1 MADWTGGD
9 VGGDLGAGDSGAL
22 DISSGT
28 SEVGGDSLGDSF
40 AGDTSFESVEALD
53 TGSDVSFEGAAE
65 SPDSGMETQ
74 DFEGAEPMQ
83 EMGEGTAVGGFES
96 GNLETEDSWDSIEA
110 FGNEDITDGVEEDF
124 TDDTQEDVTDGTE
137 EDVTDDT
144 EEGVTDGTEE
154 DITDG
159 TEEDVTDGTE
169 EGVTDSTAEDVT
181 DGTEEDVIDD
191 TEEGVTD
198 DTEEDVTESTEE
210 GVTDGTEE
218 DATDGT
224 AEDVTDG
231 TEEDVTDGTEEDVTD
246 GTEEDVTD
254 GTEEDMTDGAEEDVT
269 DGTEEDVTDGAEE
282 DVTDSTEEDV
292 TDDTEEDMTDGT
304 EEDVTD
310 GTEEDVT
317 DSTEEDVTEGT
328 EEDVTG
334 GTEEDVTDGT
344 EEDVTDDTEEG
355 VTDDTEEA
363 VTDGTEEYVT
373 DGTEEDVT
381 DSTEE
386 DVTDDTEEDMTDG
399 TEEDVTDGT
408 EEDVTDSTEEDVTE
422 GTEEDVNNGTE
433 EDVTDSTE
441 EDVTEGTEE
450 DVTDG
455 TEEDVTDG
463 AEEDVTDDTE
473 EDVTDG
479 TEEDITDDTDENITD
494 SAEEGATEA
503 ADDETDSA
511 AAGDTTVGG
520 VSEVDQ
526 NAAEGSED
534 EDSFR
539 DLHTENMQ
547 AQQLE
552 NQEEEKQNSTELDR
566 SKEPVLE
573 KDEEN
578 PEHTENLS
586 PPPHD
591 PNNPENF
598 SGPHGPKDPNN
609 LDTPKDPENI
619 HPEKLENPLKEL
631 PRHQQYELQ
640 KQENQRKLERAMD
653 DAFGREGGRRMEMGR
668 LVERVNELTA
678 HRYELAQEI
687 SKQDPVLD
695 KYTDHGPEH
704 IKEVAANTL
713 EYSQAFREFAQSQG
727 IEPGS
732 EADIKSDVLLTAAL
746 YHDTGMDGGLESIEE
761 YQQKC
766 AAHEAQELQ
775 KPITA
780 GKIEEYGDVIRSGH
794 PSQSAMHVLEDAK
807 ALQEKGIDPNEVA
820 ALTYLHSKSNS
831 GVRVGDSPDALSKD
845 MTTFMQRCE
854 KAGIEVDTSTFA
866 HQAIDAK
873 GKPIL
878 DKDGHPT
885 WEVTDKEAFVR
896 REFEVAMQNLHGMAQ
911 DRRLDF
917 DPSFLGKFDE
927 KGNFTITNEQ
937 AYTRL
942 QYETAVLRLADAQ
955 RPAQKFTTTHSGKTI
970 ELTEPDWEQRE
981 TKIANGQLPNT
992 LASELNAVDARF
1004 TGPATGASVSSVE
1017 SRLFTDPQQ
1026 NRASWDVSKK
1036 FYTGESNVDRG
1047 QVFYNPESGKLEIE
1061 YRVKDGCKAPRAT
1074 VEILRERMAE
1084 CRMPVLDGKTEQIV
1098 VLERT
1103 TARSLR
1109 SYRRGIGSEKGCRV
1123 RV

>member
-110 FGNEDITDGVEEDF
+110 FGNEDITDDVEEDF
-124 TDDTQEDVTDGTE
+124 TDDTEEDVTDGTE
-137 EDVTDDT
+137 E
-144 EEGVTDGTEE
+144 GV
-154 DITDG
+154 TDG

-169 EGVTDSTAEDVT
+169 EGVTDGAEEDVTDGTEEDVTDSTEENVTDGTEEGVTDDTEEDVT
-181 DGTEEDVIDD
+181 DGTEEDVIDGNEED
-191 TEEGVTD
+191 VTDGTEEDVTDSTEEGVTD

-218 DATDGT
+218 DVTDSTEEGVTDDTEEDVTDGTEKDVTDGTEEDATDGT
-224 AEDVTDG
+224 AEDVTDGTEEDATDGTEEDVTDSAEEDVTDGTEEDVTDDTEEGVTDGTKEDVTDGTEEDVTDGTEEGVTDGAEEDVTDSTEEDVTDSTEENVTDG

-254 GTEEDMTDGAEEDVT
+254 GTEEG
-269 DGTEEDVTDGAEE
+269 
-282 DVTDSTEEDV
+282 
-292 TDDTEEDMTDGT
+292 
-304 EEDVTD
+304 
-310 GTEEDVT
+310 
-317 DSTEEDVTEGT
+317 
-328 EEDVTG
+328 
-334 GTEEDVTDGT
+334 
-344 EEDVTDDTEEG
+344 
-355 VTDDTEEA
+355 
-363 VTDGTEEYVT
+363 VT

-386 DVTDDTEEDMTDG
+386 DVTD
-399 TEEDVTDGT
+399 
-408 EEDVTDSTEEDVTE
+408 STEE
-422 GTEEDVNNGTE
+422 N
-433 EDVTDSTE
+433 
-441 EDVTEGTEE
+441 
-450 DVTDG
+450 
-455 TEEDVTDG
+455 
-463 AEEDVTDDTE
+463 VTDDTE
-473 EDVTDG
+473 EGVTDG
-479 TEEDITDDTDENITD
+479 TEEDITDDTDENVTD
-494 SAEEGATEA
+494 SAEEDTTEA

-578 PEHTENLS
+578 PEHTKNLP

-598 SGPHGPKDPNN
+598 SGPHGPKGPNN
-609 LDTPKDPENI
+609 LDTPENPENI

-640 KQENQRKLERAMD
+640 KQENQQKLERAMD
-653 DAFGREGGRRMEMGR
+653 DAFGREGGRRLEMGR

-678 HRYELAQEI
+678 SRYELAQEI

-704 IKEVAANTL
+704 IKEVATNTL

-766 AAHEAQELQ
+766 AAHEAQQME
-775 KPITA
+775 KAINE
-780 GKIEEYGDVIRSGH
+780 GKIKEYGDVIRSGH

-831 GVRVGDSPDALSKD
+831 GVRVGDSPEACSRD
-845 MTTFMQRCE
+845 MSAFMQRCE
-854 KAGIEVDTSTFA
+854 QAGIEVDTSAFTR
-866 HQAIDAK
+866 QAIDAK

-878 DKDGHPT
+878 DKDGRPT

-1047 QVFYNPESGKLEIE
+1047 QVRYNPESGKLEIE
-1061 YRVKDGCKAPRAT
+1061 YRVKDGCKAPHAT

>member
-124 TDDTQEDVTDGTE
+124 TDDTEEDVTDGTE

-154 DITDG
+154 DVTDSTEEDVTDGTEEDVTDGTEEDVTDDTEEGVMDGTEEDITDG
-159 TEEDVTDGTE
+159 TEEDVTDGTEEGVTDSTAEDVTDGTE

-246 GTEEDVTD
+246 G
-254 GTEEDMTDGAEEDVT
+254 AEEDV
-269 DGTEEDVTDGAEE
+269 
-282 DVTDSTEEDV
+282 
-292 TDDTEEDMTDGT
+292 TDGT

-317 DSTEEDVTEGT
+317 E
-328 EEDVTG
+328 
-334 GTEEDVTDGT
+334 GT

-355 VTDDTEEA
+355 
-363 VTDGTEEYVT
+363 
-373 DGTEEDVT
+373 
-381 DSTEE
+381 
-386 DVTDDTEEDMTDG
+386 VTDDTEEDMTDG

-422 GTEEDVNNGTE
+422 GTEEDVN
-433 EDVTDSTE
+433 
-441 EDVTEGTEE
+441 
-450 DVTDG
+450 DG

-463 AEEDVTDDTE
+463 IEEDVTDDTEEGVTDGTE

-479 TEEDITDDTDENITD
+479 TEEDITDDTDENVTD
-494 SAEEGATEA
+494 SAEEDATEA

-578 PEHTENLS
+578 PEHTENLP

-598 SGPHGPKDPNN
+598 SGPHGPKGPKGPNN
-609 LDTPKDPENI
+609 LDTPENPENI

-704 IKEVAANTL
+704 IKEVATNTL

-780 GKIEEYGDVIRSGH
+780 GKIEEYGDVIRSRH

-854 KAGIEVDTSTFA
+854 KAGIEVDASTFA
-866 HQAIDAK
+866 RQAIDAK

-878 DKDGHPT
+878 DKDGRPT

-1061 YRVKDGCKAPRAT
+1061 YRVKDGCKAPHAT

>member
-144 EEGVTDGTEE
+144 EEGVTDDTEEGVTDDTEEAVTDGTEEGVTDGVEEDVADGTEE
-154 DITDG
+154 DVTDDTEEGVTDGTEEDVTDSTEEDVTDG

-169 EGVTDSTAEDVT
+169 EGVTDDTEEAVT
-181 DGTEEDVIDD
+181 DGTEED
-191 TEEGVTD
+191 VTD

-218 DATDGT
+218 DVTDSTEEGVTDDTEEDVTDGTEEDVTDGT

-246 GTEEDVTD
+246 GAEEDV
-254 GTEEDMTDGAEEDVT
+254 TDGAEEDVT
-269 DGTEEDVTDGAEE
+269 DGTEEDVTDGTEEYVTDGTEEDVTDSTEEGVTDGAEE

-328 EEDVTG
+328 EEDVND
-334 GTEEDVTDGT
+334 GTEEDVTDGI
-344 EEDVTDDTEEG
+344 EEDVTDDTEE
-355 VTDDTEEA
+355 A
-363 VTDGTEEYVT
+363 
-373 DGTEEDVT
+373 
-381 DSTEE
+381 
-386 DVTDDTEEDMTDG
+386 
-399 TEEDVTDGT
+399 
-408 EEDVTDSTEEDVTE
+408 
-422 GTEEDVNNGTE
+422 
-433 EDVTDSTE
+433 
-441 EDVTEGTEE
+441 
-450 DVTDG
+450 
-455 TEEDVTDG
+455 
-463 AEEDVTDDTE
+463 
-473 EDVTDG
+473 VTDG
-479 TEEDITDDTDENITD
+479 TEEDITDDTDENVTD
-494 SAEEGATEA
+494 SAEEDTTEA

-578 PEHTENLS
+578 PEHTENLP

-598 SGPHGPKDPNN
+598 FGPHGPHGPKGPNN
-609 LDTPKDPENI
+609 LDTPENPENN

-704 IKEVAANTL
+704 IKEVATNTL

-866 HQAIDAK
+866 HQATDAK
-873 GKPIL
+873 GKL
-878 DKDGHPT
+878 VLGHDKRPV
-885 WEVTDKEAFVR
+885 WVVTDKEAFVR
-896 REFEVAMQNLHGMAQ
+896 TEFEVAMQNLHGMAQ
-911 DRRLDF
+911 NKGLDF

-981 TKIANGQLPNT
+981 NLIKNSKQNNKPSDVLS
-992 LASELNAVDARF
+992 SEVNAVDVRF
-1004 TGPATGASVSSVE
+1004 TDPATGAKKSSVQ
-1017 SRLFTDPQQ
+1017 SRLFTSPQQ
-1026 NRASWDVSKK
+1026 NSASWSRSKE
-1036 FYTGESNVDRG
+1036 YYIGESNVDRG
-1047 QVFYNPESGKLEIE
+1047 QVRYNPESGKLEVE
-1061 YRVKDGCKAPRAT
+1061 YRVKDGCKAPNAT
-1074 VEILRERMAE
+1074 EKILLERMAE
-1084 CRMPVLDGKTEQIV
+1084 CRMPMLDGKIEQVV
-1098 VLERT
+1098 VLERPT
-1103 TARSLR
+1103 KESWGK
-1109 SYRRGIGSEKGCRV
+1109 YNKGIGSEKGCRV

>member
-110 FGNEDITDGVEEDF
+110 FGNEDITDDVEEDF
-124 TDDTQEDVTDGTE
+124 TDDT
-137 EDVTDDT
+137 
-144 EEGVTDGTEE
+144 
-154 DITDG
+154 
-159 TEEDVTDGTE
+159 EEDVTDG
-169 EGVTDSTAEDVT
+169 AE
-181 DGTEEDVIDD
+181 
-191 TEEGVTD
+191 
-198 DTEEDVTESTEE
+198 
-210 GVTDGTEE
+210 
-218 DATDGT
+218 
-224 AEDVTDG
+224 EDVTDG

-246 GTEEDVTD
+246 GTEEDVADDTEEGVTDGTEDDVTDGIEENVTD
-254 GTEEDMTDGAEEDVT
+254 GTEEDVTDDTEEGVTDGVEEDVADGTEEDVTDDTEKGVTDGTEEDVIDGTEEDVTDGTEEGVTDGAEEDVT
-269 DGTEEDVTDGAEE
+269 DG
-282 DVTDSTEEDV
+282 TEEDV

-310 GTEEDVT
+310 GTEED
-317 DSTEEDVTEGT
+317 
-328 EEDVTG
+328 
-334 GTEEDVTDGT
+334 
-344 EEDVTDDTEEG
+344 
-355 VTDDTEEA
+355 
-363 VTDGTEEYVT
+363 
-373 DGTEEDVT
+373 
-381 DSTEE
+381 
-386 DVTDDTEEDMTDG
+386 
-399 TEEDVTDGT
+399 
-408 EEDVTDSTEEDVTE
+408 
-422 GTEEDVNNGTE
+422 
-433 EDVTDSTE
+433 
-441 EDVTEGTEE
+441 
-450 DVTDG
+450 
-455 TEEDVTDG
+455 
-463 AEEDVTDDTE
+463 
-473 EDVTDG
+473 
-479 TEEDITDDTDENITD
+479 ITDDTDENVTG
-494 SAEEGATEA
+494 SAEESTTEA

-578 PEHTENLS
+578 PEHTENLP

-598 SGPHGPKDPNN
+598 SGPHGPKGPNN
-609 LDTPKDPENI
+609 LDTPENPENI

-704 IKEVAANTL
+704 IKEVATNTL

-766 AAHEAQELQ
+766 AAHEAQQME
-775 KPITA
+775 KAINE
-780 GKIEEYGDVIRSGH
+780 GKINEYGDVIRSGH

-866 HQAIDAK
+866 RQAIDAK

-878 DKDGHPT
+878 DKDGRPT

-981 TKIANGQLPNT
+981 AKIANGQLPNT

-1004 TGPATGASVSSVE
+1004 TGPATGTSVSSVE

-1061 YRVKDGCKAPRAT
+1061 YRVKDGCKAPHAT

-1084 CRMPVLDGKTEQIV
+1084 CRMPVLDGKTEQVV

>member
-28 SEVGGDSLGDSF
+28 SEVGGDSPGDSF

-110 FGNEDITDGVEEDF
+110 FENEDITDGVEEDF
-124 TDDTQEDVTDGTE
+124 TDDTEEDVTDGTEEGVTDGTEEGVTDGTEEDVTDGTEEGVTDGAEEDVTDGTEEDVTDSTEENVTDGTEEGVTDDTEEDVTDGTEEDVIDGNEEDVTDGTEEDVTDSTEEGVTDDTEEDVTDDTDENVTDSAEEGATEATEEDVTDGTEEDVTDGTEEDVADDTEEGVTDGTEDDVTDGIEENVTDGTEEDVTDDTEEGVTDGVEEDVADGTE

-154 DITDG
+154 DVTDGTEEGVTDGAEEDVTDG
-159 TEEDVTDGTE
+159 TEEDVTDGIE
-169 EGVTDSTAEDVT
+169 EGVT
-181 DGTEEDVIDD
+181 DGTEEDVTDD
-191 TEEGVTD
+191 TEEGVTDGAEEDVTD
-198 DTEEDVTESTEE
+198 DTEEDVTDNTEEGVTDGTEEDVTDSTEE

-231 TEEDVTDGTEEDVTD
+231 TEED
-246 GTEEDVTD
+246 
-254 GTEEDMTDGAEEDVT
+254 
-269 DGTEEDVTDGAEE
+269 
-282 DVTDSTEEDV
+282 
-292 TDDTEEDMTDGT
+292 
-304 EEDVTD
+304 
-310 GTEEDVT
+310 
-317 DSTEEDVTEGT
+317 
-328 EEDVTG
+328 
-334 GTEEDVTDGT
+334 
-344 EEDVTDDTEEG
+344 
-355 VTDDTEEA
+355 
-363 VTDGTEEYVT
+363 
-373 DGTEEDVT
+373 
-381 DSTEE
+381 
-386 DVTDDTEEDMTDG
+386 
-399 TEEDVTDGT
+399 
-408 EEDVTDSTEEDVTE
+408 
-422 GTEEDVNNGTE
+422 
-433 EDVTDSTE
+433 
-441 EDVTEGTEE
+441 
-450 DVTDG
+450 
-455 TEEDVTDG
+455 
-463 AEEDVTDDTE
+463 
-473 EDVTDG
+473 
-479 TEEDITDDTDENITD
+479 ITDDTDENVTG

-520 VSEVDQ
+520 VNEVDQ

-578 PEHTENLS
+578 PEHTENLP

-598 SGPHGPKDPNN
+598 SGPHGPKGPKGPNN
-609 LDTPKDPENI
+609 LDTPENPENN

-668 LVERVNELTA
+668 LVEQVNELTA

-704 IKEVAANTL
+704 IKEVATNTL

-766 AAHEAQELQ
+766 AAHEAQQME
-775 KPITA
+775 KAINE
-780 GKIEEYGDVIRSGH
+780 GKIKEYGDVIRSGH

-831 GVRVGDSPDALSKD
+831 GVRVGDSPEACSRD
-845 MTTFMQRCE
+845 MSAFMQRCE
-854 KAGIEVDTSTFA
+854 QAGIEVDTSTFA
-866 HQAIDAK
+866 RQAIDAK

-878 DKDGHPT
+878 DKDGRPT

-1061 YRVKDGCKAPRAT
+1061 YRVKDGCKAPHAT

-1084 CRMPVLDGKTEQIV
+1084 CRMPVLDGKTEQVV